1 MKTSSQHL
9 GMGARIGAGFIIVLT
24 LMVAL
29 SAIGLRYVA
38 DANQRLKQIALI
50 NNVKIEL
57 ATEMHSALRERALSM
72 HALPILDDPFDKDA
86 EIQRFNIQ
94 GVLYIQARDQLEH
107 MPLSPKESK
116 ILEIIRKLTREAQPE
131 VQAVVEMST
140 FNDNEQEIFG
150 RIRSV
155 AMPAQ
160 RDIAAQ
166 VSALLELQRDQTETA
181 VQNAETSYSRVRN
194 LMISLGTVA
203 LFMGLGIAGF
213 VIRRVSFQ
221 AKQLANQAM
230 FDSLT
235 GLANRSLL
243 HDRLEHEIE
252 ISKREHKSL
261 GVVLMDLDR
270 FKEVNDTLGHDVGDE
285 LLREVGR
292 RLKETVR
299 AEDTVARLGGDEYV
313 VLIHNLEPQGAPFIA
328 NKVLSA
334 LDEPFHWQNQSIDI
348 SASLGL
354 AFYPSQ
360 CDDPSGLLRCADI
373 AMYVAKRA
381 GKGYA
386 LYSPDQEHT
395 SRSDLSLKSELRE
408 AIQTDQL
415 CLHYQP
421 QIDHRSQRVV
431 GLEALVRWNHPQRG
445 FLPPDTFIPLAE
457 DAGLIGPLSRW
468 VLKAAL
474 DQLVKLHQR
483 GYLLKMAV
491 NLSARNLHDMEL
503 PANVSHLLA
512 NSGMNPKYLTLE
524 ITESAV
530 MSNPSDGLIILTA
543 LDKMGVSL
551 AIDDFG
557 TGYSSL
563 AYLKR
568 LPVDELKIDKSFVTE
583 MEENDND
590 AVIVRSTID
599 LAHNLGLKV
608 TAEGVET
615 QGAWDTLSI
624 LGCDQSQGYF
634 MGRPMSDEKLDLW
647 LLESVYSSTL
657 TSALQAG

>member
-1 MKTSSQHL
+1 
-9 GMGARIGAGFIIVLT
+9 MGTRIGVGFIVVLT

-29 SAIGLRYVA
+29 SAIGLRNVT
-38 DANQRLKQIALI
+38 DANQRLKDIALN

-86 EIQRFNIQ
+86 EIQRFNAQ
-94 GVLYIQARDQLEH
+94 GMLYIQARDQLER
-107 MPLSPKESK
+107 MPLSPRESE
-116 ILEIIRKLTREAQPE
+116 ILALIRKLTREAHPE

-140 FNDNEQEIFG
+140 FSDNEQDIFSQ
-150 RIRSV
+150 IRNV

-160 RDIAAQ
+160 RDISAQ
-166 VSALLELQRDQTETA
+166 VSALLELQRDQTEEA
-181 VQNAETSYSRVRN
+181 VKNAGTSFSHVRN
-194 LMISLGTVA
+194 LMIGLGTVA
-203 LFMGLGIAGF
+203 LLIGLGIAGF

-221 AKQLANQAM
+221 TKQLADQAM

-243 HDRLEHEIE
+243 LDRLEHEIE
-252 ISKREHKSL
+252 ISKREHKSF
-261 GVVLMDLDR
+261 GVVLMDLNR
-270 FKEVNDTLGHDVGDE
+270 FKEVNDTLGHNVGDE

-292 RLKETVR
+292 RLKEAVR

-313 VLIHNLEPQGAPFIA
+313 LLIHNLDPQGAPFIA

-334 LDEPFHWQNQSIDI
+334 LDKPFHWENQSIDI
-348 SASLGL
+348 DASLGL
-354 AFYPSQ
+354 SFYPSQ
-360 CDDPSGLLRCADI
+360 CNDASGLLRCADI
-373 AMYVAKRA
+373 AMYTAKRS
-381 GKGYA
+381 GKGYVQ
-386 LYSPDQEHT
+386 YSPDQERN
-395 SRSDLSLKSELRE
+395 SRDDLSLKSELRE

-421 QIDHRSQRVV
+421 QIDHRSRRVV
-431 GLEALVRWNHPQRG
+431 GVEALVRWNHPQRG
-445 FLPPDTFIPLAE
+445 FLAPDTFIPLAE
-457 DAGLIGPLSRW
+457 DAGLIGPLTHW
-468 VLKAAL
+468 VLSKALSQLNAL
-474 DQLVKLHQR
+474 HRQGH
-483 GYLLKMAV
+483 LLTMAV
-491 NLSARNLHDMEL
+491 NLSARNLQDMGL
-503 PANVSHLLA
+503 PASILALLA
-512 NSGMNPKYLTLE
+512 KGDVAPEYLSLE

-530 MSNPSDGLIILTA
+530 MINPGVALAILTK
-543 LDKMGVSL
+543 LSRIGITLS
-551 AIDDFG
+551 IDDFG

-568 LPVDELKIDKSFVTE
+568 LPIDELKIDKSFVMD
-583 MEENDND
+583 MEENEND

-634 MGRPMSDEKLDLW
+634 MGRPMSVEKLDLW
-647 LLESVYSSTL
+647 LRESAHSSTSA
-657 TSALQAG
+657 SALHAV

>member
-1 MKTSSQHL
+1 MKKSAQHL
-9 GMGARIGAGFIIVLT
+9 GMGARIGIGFMVVLA

-38 DANQRLKQIALI
+38 DANQRLKDIAQN

-86 EIQRFNIQ
+86 EIQRFNSQ
-94 GVLYIQARDQLEH
+94 GTLYIRARDQLEL
-107 MPLSPKESK
+107 MPLSPQESE
-116 ILEIIRKLTREAQPE
+116 ILAIIRKLTREAQPE
-131 VQAVVEMST
+131 VQALVEMST
-140 FNDNEQEIFG
+140 FSSNEQEIFD

-160 RDIAAQ
+160 RDIADQ
-166 VSALLELQRDQTETA
+166 VGALLELQRNQTEAA
-181 VQNAETSYSRVRN
+181 VNNAEISYSRVRN
-194 LMISLGTVA
+194 LMTGLGSAA
-203 LFMGLGIAGF
+203 LLVGMGIAGF

-221 AKQLANQAM
+221 ARQLADQAM
-230 FDSLT
+230 FDPLT

-243 HDRLEHEIE
+243 LDRLEHEIE
-252 ISKREHKSL
+252 LAKREHKSF

-270 FKEVNDTLGHDVGDE
+270 FKEVNDTLGHNVGDE
-285 LLREVGR
+285 VLREVGR
-292 RLKETVR
+292 RLKRTVR

-313 VLIHNLEPQGAPFIA
+313 VLIHNLDPQGAPFIA

-334 LDEPFHWQNQSIDI
+334 LDKPFHWQNQSIDLG
-348 SASLGL
+348 ASLGL

-360 CDDPSGLLRCADI
+360 CDDASGLLRCADI

-386 LYSPDQEHT
+386 LYSQDQDRT
-395 SRSDLSLKSELRE
+395 NRGDLSLKGELRE
-408 AIQTDQL
+408 AIQTNQL
-415 CLHYQP
+415 CLQYQP

-431 GLEALVRWNHPQRG
+431 GLEALVRWNHPLRG
-445 FLPPDTFIPLAE
+445 FLAPDIFIPLAE
-457 DAGLIGPLSRW
+457 DAGLIGPLTHW
-468 VLKAAL
+468 VLKSAL
-474 DQLVKLHQR
+474 AQQVALHQQ
-483 GYLLKMAV
+483 GHLLTMAV

-503 PANVSHLLA
+503 PASVQKLLTE
-512 NSGMNPKYLTLE
+512 SGIAPKYLTLE

-530 MSNPSDGLIILTA
+530 MSNPSDSLAILTE
-543 LDKMGVSL
+543 LDKMGITL

-568 LPVDELKIDKSFVTE
+568 LPVDELKIDKSFVME
-583 MEENDND
+583 MEENEND

-615 QGAWDTLSI
+615 QAVWDTLSV
-624 LGCDQSQGYF
+624 LGCNQSQGYF
-634 MGRPMSDEKLDLW
+634 MGRPMSEENLYAW
-647 LLESVYSSTL
+647 LHKAARQEISTAAH
-657 TSALQAG
+657 SA